1 MCQVLAG
8 VKGAQISP
16 EQSDLATSP
25 DVQEADKHVV
35 GATVSVDELTVQPEL
50 TFDYEPL
57 DDDTDN
63 DPSTPP
69 GE

>member
-1 MCQVLAG
+1 M
-8 VKGAQISP
+8 KGARISP
-16 EQSDLATSP
+16 ERSGVAISP
-25 DVQEADKHVV
+25 DVQEADKHVS

-50 TFDYEPL
+50 TFDSEAL
-57 DDDTDN
+57 DDNTDN